1 MTNPIRI
8 ATSRSTAHALREYE
22 DRVMADAN
30 RRCQIAALTPPM
42 DAADFAALMT
52 TDKLEAARVLCEMS
66 EAQRYRQALAHAA
79 YINEKYAFAGDGMY
93 SAWDVLENFERGMR
107 VYRESR
113 VQE

>member
-1 MTNPIRI
+1 MTLRISTGRPI
-8 ATSRSTAHALREYE
+8 AHALREYE
-22 DRVMADAN
+22 DRVMADAD

-42 DAADFAALMT
+42 DPQDFARLMC
-52 TDKLEAARVLCEMS
+52 TDKLEAAGMLCEMS
-66 EAQRYRQALAHAA
+66 EPQRYRQALAHAA